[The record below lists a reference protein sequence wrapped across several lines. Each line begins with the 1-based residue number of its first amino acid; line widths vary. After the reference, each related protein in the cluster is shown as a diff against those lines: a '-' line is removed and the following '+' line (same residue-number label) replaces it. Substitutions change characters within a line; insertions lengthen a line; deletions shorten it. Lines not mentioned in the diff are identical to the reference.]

1 MAKAR
6 RARRGIALPWERR
19 GAWIGQLFT
28 RRRFGAV
35 VGTALAIAAVVGLWR
50 TADQR
55 ARIQATRAAIAITRQ
70 GAAEFREDLGRC
82 PHSTVELVH
91 PPRTGVHYLAELP
104 VDGWGRPLYVRCPGA
119 ADPETIDVV
128 SAGPSGD
135 FFADDNVE

>member
-1 MAKAR
+1 VAKAR

-28 RRRFGAV
+28 RRRFGVV
-35 VGTALAIAAVVGLWR
+35 VGVALAVAAVLGLWR
-50 TADQR
+50 TADER
-55 ARIQATRAAIAITRQ
+55 ARIRATRAAIAVVRR

-82 PHSTVELVH
+82 PRSTVELVH
-91 PPRTGVHYLAELP
+91 PPRTGVRYLAELP

-119 ADPETIDVV
+119 ADPEAIDVV

-135 FFADDNVE
+135 FFNDDNVE